1 MSKQH
6 TRLVKEKNTV
16 YEIDENCMRRKKK
29 AEKMSE
35 HMSEHMPGKKIRE
48 NSREG

>member
-16 YEIDENCMRRKKK
+16 YEIDENCMIRKKK

-35 HMSEHMPGKKIRE
+35 HMPGKKNRE

>member
-1 MSKQH
+1 MPKQH

-16 YEIDENCMRRKKK
+16 YEIDENCMRQKKK

-35 HMSEHMPGKKIRE
+35 HMPGKKSRE
-48 NSREG
+48 NLRER

>member
-1 MSKQH
+1 MPKQH

-16 YEIDENCMRRKKK
+16 YEIDENCMRQKKK

-35 HMSEHMPGKKIRE
+35 HMPGKESRE
-48 NSREG
+48 NPRER